1 MGECSIHM
9 EKCVAEKTWI
19 SEAIQEM
26 QDPDQIDDMSGL
38 SELIFSSGAEHPKT
52 GMRTSW
58 GYSGT
63 GWYRYLPLIKY
74 GS

>member
-1 MGECSIHM
+1 
-9 EKCVAEKTWI
+9 
-19 SEAIQEM
+19 M

-38 SELIFSSGAEHPKT
+38 SELIFSGGAEHPKT

-74 GS
+74 MAVEHPGRYMYCR